1 MALHGIWTASAA
13 LFIQRFAHIIQED
26 FVWYEFIP
34 RALFLVG
41 IPMILHGLYDAF
53 LKKDMS
59 VLALLTALASF
70 VWLAWSIER
79 TRRREETSQMAMR
92 RVARPAS

>member
-1 MALHGIWTASAA
+1 